1 MSQKNSAQNIIQSY
15 RKRQQMGPFLIG
27 GLAVVLV
34 IVGILI
40 LAVWLTGNNRP
51 AIGFLTSP
59 TPTETIT
66 LTSTSVPPTATQ
78 TITATASLTPTV
90 TLTVTPAGPTQ
101 YTVKEN
107 DTCWGIANTA
117 KVDLEVLLAIN
128 SFPAGQCPIKV
139 GDKIWIPTANQ
150 QLDTRTPVPTDFR
163 GEILYTVE
171 TGDSL
176 QSIAA
181 EFNTTIEDIRQRNPT
196 IKDQNKIDVGVQLKL
211 HPNIVTATPTKR
223 ATSTSA
229 PAALGTKAPTA
240 TATK

>member
-51 AIGFLTSP
+51 GIGFLASP

-66 LTSTSVPPTATQ
+66 NTPTSVPPTATV
-78 TITATASLTPTV
+78 TLTATSTHTPTV
-90 TLTVTPAGPTQ
+90 TVTLTPAGPTQ
-101 YTVKEN
+101 YTVKEG

-117 KVDLEVLLAIN
+117 KVSLEVLLAIN
-128 SFPAGQCPIKV
+128 NFPPGQCPIKV
-139 GDKIWIPTANQ
+139 GEKIWVPTANQ
-150 QLDTRTPVPTDFR
+150 QLPSRTPIPTDFR
-163 GEILYTVE
+163 GEIVYTVE
-171 TGDSL
+171 TGDTL
-176 QSIAA
+176 QSIAT
-181 EFNTTIEDIRQRNPT
+181 EFNTTIDDIKQRNPT
-196 IKDQNKIDVGVQLKL
+196 IKDLNKIQVGVQLKIR
-211 HPNIVTATPTKR
+211 PNIVTATATRR
-223 ATSTSA
+223 ATSTTA
-229 PAALGTKAPTA
+229 PVALGTRAPTA